1 MRRWLVLLLL
11 AAVGTP
17 VLLYAQVAF
26 EVATIKE
33 NTSADN
39 NSILRRPPGGRV
51 DATNVPLRF
60 LITYAYALPQQAQ
73 IVGGPAWITSVGY
86 DIVAKLEGNPQVVP
100 PGSGIDPARLAMR
113 ALLADRFKLTMHREA
128 KQVDVY
134 ALVLVKPGSVG
145 PALKPSTQDCAAAA
159 EAQRRNNG
167 VPPPGAPFCG
177 FDGGSGRIK
186 FGGLPSSQI
195 AAALTNYAG
204 RNVVDHTGLTGSW
217 EFELIFTPERAP
229 GPPGA
234 DTPAPS
240 DAPSLFTALQ
250 EQLGLKLESTKG
262 SVDVLVI
269 DHVERPT
276 PD

>member
-1 MRRWLVLLLL
+1 MRCWLVLLLL
-11 AAVGTP
+11 AVVGTP

-60 LITYAYALPQQAQ
+60 LITYAYALPQQAE

-128 KQVDVY
+128 KQVDIY
-134 ALVLVKPGSVG
+134 ALVLVKPQ
-145 PALKPSTQDCAAAA
+145 ALVRLAVDAGLVRLRRKRSAATMASHRRVRRSA
-159 EAQRRNNG
+159 GLMADPVESSLEACRR
-167 VPPPGAPFCG
+167 P
-177 FDGGSGRIK
+177 R
-186 FGGLPSSQI
+186 
-195 AAALTNYAG
+195 
-204 RNVVDHTGLTGSW
+204 
-217 EFELIFTPERAP
+217 
-229 GPPGA
+229 
-234 DTPAPS
+234 
-240 DAPSLFTALQ
+240 SL
-250 EQLGLKLESTKG
+250 
-262 SVDVLVI
+262 
-269 DHVERPT
+269 RR
-276 PD
+276 